1 MIIPVD
7 KISEL
12 YEKMV
17 KSLNMQYISVV
28 IYTSIDI
35 DSLCALKIISVNT
48 FILSSRDCLR
58 VPVLTLQPSLSPTIL
73 S

>member
-1 MIIPVD
+1 MIIPVE

-35 DSLCALKIISVNT
+35 DSLCALKIISVNIS
-48 FILSSRDCLR
+48 IL
-58 VPVLTLQPSLSPTIL
+58 
-73 S
+73 